1 MAIAHPENPAPPA
14 IMAYEQKSNTGTL
27 FTNERK
33 AAENHPDYTG
43 KLLIGR
49 DLLQKLAVYGEAN
62 LEISAWVKTTKAG
75 KTIISL
81 QCKEPYQRQESPP
94 QQYAPEMVYEPT
106 AHQSPTPTKPPAD
119 PQAYLNKLKV
129 KIAACTNLQ
138 EFEELYKK
146 INSPEVWAVFKSVPA
161 IAQEASDLL
170 SAKKAQLVFSA
181 EPIDLSAILSELDVH
196 CQRLN
201 LGKAEH
207 CMVRWNKPR
216 ERLSTEELQIYLL
229 ELRSAQPMPPDN
241 GYF

>member
-1 MAIAHPENPAPPA
+1 
-14 IMAYEQKSNTGTL
+14 MAYEQKPNTGTL

-49 DLLQKLAVYGEAN
+49 DLLQKLAAYGEAN
-62 LEISAWVKTTKAG
+62 LEISAWIKETRAG

-81 QCKEPYQRQESPP
+81 QCKEPYQKQESP
-94 QQYAPEMVYEPT
+94 QQYAPEVIYEPS
-106 AHQSPTPTKPPAD
+106 AHQSPPAPTKPPAD

-129 KIAACTNLQ
+129 KIAACTSLA

-146 INSPEVWAVFKSVPA
+146 INSPEVWTVFKSNPA
-161 IAQEASDLL
+161 IATEASDLL
-170 SAKKAQLVFSA
+170 SAKKARLVFSA

-196 CQRLN
+196 CTRLN

-207 CMVRWNKPR
+207 CLVRWNKPR
-216 ERLSTEELQIYLL
+216 ERLSIDELQIYLL
-229 ELRSAQPMPPDN
+229 ELRSAKPMPPQDD
-241 GYF
+241 FF

>member
-1 MAIAHPENPAPPA
+1 
-14 IMAYEQKSNTGTL
+14 MAYEQKPNTGTL
-27 FTNERK
+27 FTNDRK

-49 DLLQKLAVYGEAN
+49 DLLQKLASYGEAN
-62 LEISAWVKTTKAG
+62 LEISAWIKTTKAG

-81 QCKEPYQRQESPP
+81 QCKEPYQKQESP
-94 QQYAPEMVYEPT
+94 QQYAPEVIHEPT
-106 AHQSPTPTKPPAD
+106 AHQSPVPTSAD

-129 KIAACTNLQ
+129 KIAACTSLK
-138 EFEELYKK
+138 EFEKLYKRIK
-146 INSPEVWAVFKSVPA
+146 APAVWAVFQSVPA
-161 IAQEASDLL
+161 IATEASDLL

-207 CMVRWNKPR
+207 CLARWNKPR
-216 ERLSTEELQIYLL
+216 ERLSIDELQIYLL
-229 ELRSAQPMPPDN
+229 ELRSAQPMPPDDE
-241 GYF
+241 FF

>member
-1 MAIAHPENPAPPA
+1 MG
-14 IMAYEQKSNTGTL
+14 YEKRPNKGTL
-27 FTNERK
+27 FKFNKTEDSQPSYKGYLLLDRAMIENLLKSSNGDIEIDISLWRCETRSGAINLNLECGSK
-33 AAENHPDYTG
+33 AA
-43 KLLIGR
+43 
-49 DLLQKLAVYGEAN
+49 A
-62 LEISAWVKTTKAG
+62 
-75 KTIISL
+75 
-81 QCKEPYQRQESPP
+81 
-94 QQYAPEMVYEPT
+94 
-106 AHQSPTPTKPPAD
+106 PTKSPAD
-119 PQAYLNKLKV
+119 PQAYLNKLKI

-161 IAQEASDLL
+161 IATEASDLL